1 MKRRFLIA
9 TVAAAAIGG
18 ALYLVASRSHEPAVA
33 GGPLTVTI
41 AGEPLVVPPDWI
53 RFGSQR
59 RSGAASR
66 LDLGL
71 TWPDLQPEPRPGS
84 EKPASGT
91 TPAAAPSSADAAAAA
106 EAGLAKPVLVFAIEP
121 RPTELDMAGR
131 LGTVYARFILPDALD
146 APDGLSG
153 RKLAAGSG
161 YEDEELYFEPG
172 AVRPFVARCFPL
184 ERKGPIG
191 TCLTDLNIGRG
202 LNLSMRFPRALLP
215 EWHALRQAAE
225 TVSDRLLTEAGSP

>member
-1 MKRRFLIA
+1 MRKRFLMAIL
-9 TVAAAAIGG
+9 VAAVLAATLSFV
-18 ALYLVASRSHEPAVA
+18 ALRSHEPVVA

-41 AGEPLVVPPDWI
+41 AGEPLAVPSDWI

-59 RSGAASR
+59 RSGAANR

-71 TWPDLQPEPRPGS
+71 TWPDLQPEPRPGA
-84 EKPASGT
+84 EKPSPAPAGAT
-91 TPAAAPSSADAAAAA
+91 ATPAQDI
-106 EAGLAKPVLVFAIEP
+106 EKPVLVFAVEP

-131 LGTVYARFILPDALD
+131 LATVYARFILPDAID
-146 APDGLSG
+146 APEGLSG

-172 AVRPFVARCFPL
+172 AVHPFVARCFPL

-191 TCLTDLNIGRG
+191 TCLTDHNIGRG
-202 LNLSMRFPRALLP
+202 LNLSMRFPRRLLP
-215 EWHALRQAAE
+215 DWRALGQAAE
-225 TVSDRLLTEAGSP
+225 TVSNRLLSKAAAP